1 MSMYRKEWDCCGDVS
16 ETNGWEPEACPF
28 CATPPSPSTAPEVPP
43 FPESFGLADVP
54 HAMNTPDDWD
64 ADYRATWQKL
74 QVAEINLSQMRAYA
88 RKLRA
93 ALASRPAEADDEAA
107 RLRKVLVDVRQALQF
122 ANDSPNGGIS
132 DTLWMMH
139 SPETVFDFIDAAL
152 AEQYRQGQ
160 RDAVAAD
167 RAKVPVSELL
177 AEIQSAI
184 DTLDQAEL
192 ENRFYV
198 PIVNT
203 LHHCRDAFKGTG
215 FYGGYRAAPSHT
227 TNKEK

>member
-93 ALASRPAEADDEAA
+93 ALASRPAEVDDEGLLP
-107 RLRKVLVDVRQALQF
+107 LR
-122 ANDSPNGGIS
+122 
-132 DTLWMMH
+132 T
-139 SPETVFDFIDAAL
+139 PEFCAGDLESGEPVYT
-152 AEQYRQGQ
+152 AEQYRHGQ
-160 RDAVAAD
+160 RDAVAAYK
-167 RAKVPVSELL
+167 RQQVALQQL
-177 AEIQSAI
+177 A
-184 DTLDQAEL
+184 DQAQEL
-192 ENRFYV
+192 
-198 PIVNT
+198 
-203 LHHCRDAFKGTG
+203 DMG
-215 FYGGYRAAPSHT
+215 YGAAPSHT

>member
-1 MSMYRKEWDCCGDVS
+1 MANPSHDLL
-16 ETNGWEPEACPF
+16 PCPF
-28 CATPPSPSTAPEVPP
+28 CGGAARIESNRDWHRIYAAHDDECVFDADDHALMYPAQPGYLIQIAEDWNRRATPPSPSTAPEVPP

-93 ALASRPAEADDEAA
+93 ALDSRPAEVDDEGLPP
-107 RLRKVLVDVRQALQF
+107 LR
-122 ANDSPNGGIS
+122 
-132 DTLWMMH
+132 T
-139 SPETVFDFIDAAL
+139 PEFCAGDLESGEPVYT

-167 RAKVPVSELL
+167 RARRGDINPE
-177 AEIQSAI
+177 
-184 DTLDQAEL
+184 
-192 ENRFYV
+192 
-198 PIVNT
+198 
-203 LHHCRDAFKGTG
+203 DAFVL
-215 FYGGYRAAPSHT
+215 YSAADVIDECGKVLVALKVRGIADRVIMPEIT
-227 TNKEK
+227 KAPR

>member
-28 CATPPSPSTAPEVPP
+28 CPAPPSPSTAPEVPP

-93 ALASRPAEADDEAA
+93 ALDSRPAEVDDEGYQSVPTEIT
-107 RLRKVLVDVRQALQF
+107 RE
-122 ANDSPNGGIS
+122 
-132 DTLWMMH
+132 MM
-139 SPETVFDFIDAAL
+139 
-152 AEQYRQGQ
+152 
-160 RDAVAAD
+160 
-167 RAKVPVSELL
+167 RAIQTQSELGAYACSNL
-177 AEIQSAI
+177 SGAYNLIN
-184 DTLDQAEL
+184 EL
-192 ENRFYV
+192 WR
-198 PIVNT
+198 IA
-203 LHHCRDAFKGTG
+203 LS
-215 FYGGYRAAPSHT
+215 AAPSHT
-227 TNKEK
+227 TIKENG